1 MKIGKKSLTAV
12 LSIALT
18 GLVFQWTL
26 STPIK
31 ANEEAVKT
39 EISSSGTDLLQQDML
54 PTADSSMLRNDVE
67 KEQTETSQTQEE
79 AEKETEE
86 SAVFP
91 VEKRAVNLLAA
102 GTAEV
107 TDWQTFVEALADSS
121 ITTISLANDI
131 QLTGTLNNYEGL
143 FDKDS
148 VNLAAGNAFLFVSKA
163 AISRSLVIDG
173 NGYTFDFGNLAIGF
187 TNAATNT
194 SSYWD
199 ITLQNIT
206 VKSVNPY
213 APFYY
218 PVLPQAEAGK
228 GMTSYLSNS
237 RLTYGENFVHIKSVN
252 DMITFFLAYANRS
265 VTEINLA
272 NDIVFPAGTTN
283 LNYQLPNI
291 NNVATNIF
299 TTNSMSNSSG
309 GTTFLYTNVSGAARA
324 FTLEGNGYSMDFGT
338 VTLCTLNS
346 TLNDG
351 SGFNLRWHQTYQ
363 NINFF
368 HGNYWG
374 PIEIQDLSDVYEREC
389 WQRFV
394 DVTDYGAQFVQ
405 AEASTLY
412 FGGNIHLEQQEYYR
426 SVGKDGNPLRSD
438 GANYD
443 GSTDFSYWRVN
454 NSRNQ
459 TIGVS
464 NVTFEDDSTIF
475 LSSIGG
481 VVVDLWSGGDMVIG
495 KNVQMDA
502 VRNGPETSGE
512 GTAAVFSLRGG
523 SISIGEDSVVNLTSN
538 HTSQQAVISLNSAS
552 AAIDVSKGAEVN
564 ILQTANSTNGNG
576 NTQNAIYM
584 GGGSI
589 NVNGALNVNGTNMG
603 SSNSHMIYSNNN
615 VSFVIAREGTLDI
628 QSDSTSNDQ
637 RLIYMG
643 GSGSTFQFSDAER
656 VNLQR
661 VSTLT
666 NGTST
671 NNGLI
676 YSGGSLE
683 VSVQNVFQWNL
694 NNMSGGT
701 TADTGYDF
709 DYVPMSSMVLRYGN
723 SYNPTITSANSMTNA
738 TLNSF
743 KENFTT
749 RGQQRVLFTRIP
761 DPNVSIHSISNDNPD
776 DPGSYTVYGYA
787 VPGTYIRLWEE
798 ALNGTT
804 SAKEKGVND
813 TIESPVEDTGMAQ
826 ETRDNFTVQADSD
839 GNWSYT
845 ISSGNYF
852 TAGNVIHAYGFANL
866 KSEEPTQ
873 VVLDK
878 TPPTATPVTFY
889 ISQGDDLPDP
899 SAFVK
904 DAADTSPINT
914 GFDYAYTDEA
924 EAEIQRNTVGT
935 HTIKINVSDR
945 ATDADGNAAPNTAV
959 IEATLIVYEKASGIT
974 ADDLEVAYVD
984 IRDLTD
990 AELAAY
996 ILANSQPEAFN
1007 IANGTFTD
1015 LTEYVQVS
1023 DFGGLNEYGNLQPDT
1038 PYVVTLTVP
1047 ANAETGLST
1056 PLTTTIQVVVINM
1069 DAVLTVQFEDESGTV
1084 LSGYTLTIGEGQTI
1098 DTALNVGD
1106 VIDLTSSEFQAV
1118 QDQLTA
1124 LETAGYEI
1132 SVRPENETNF
1142 SITETAQT
1150 VTYKV
1155 TGQLFLKSAPSTVDF
1170 GSITYNA
1177 KVQRVDNPSTDGDLV
1192 VTDTRANQADG
1203 WTLYAA
1209 LTTNMKNDETGS
1221 VMNEA
1226 LWYVDSAGEEISL
1239 TLDSGNQPI
1248 YTNASGGTFD
1258 VTGTWGDTSADPGLK
1273 LVADPTK
1280 TTVSSI
1286 GTYSGVVTWTIM
1298 AGQP

>member
-39 EISSSGTDLLQQDML
+39 EISSNGTDLLQQDML
-54 PTADSSMLRNDVE
+54 PAADSSMLKNDAE

-79 AEKETEE
+79 AENETEE

-91 VEKRAVNLLAA
+91 VEKRGVNLLAA

-272 NDIVFPAGTTN
+272 NDIVFPMGVTSV
-283 LNYQLPNI
+283 NYQLPDI
-291 NNVATNIF
+291 NNIATNIF
-299 TTNSMSNSSG
+299 GNTTSVNIISG
-309 GTTFLYTNVSGAARA
+309 GTQFLYTNVSGAARA
-324 FTLEGNGYSMDFGT
+324 FTLEGNGYSMDFGSI
-338 VTLCTLNS
+338 TLCVNNV

-351 SGFNLRWHQTYQ
+351 SGFNLRWYQTYQ

-374 PIEIQDLSDVYEREC
+374 PIEIQDLNDVYEREC

-412 FGGNIHLEQQEYYR
+412 FGGNIHLEQQEFYR
-426 SVGKDGNPLRSD
+426 SIGKDGNPLRSN
-438 GANYD
+438 GVNYD
-443 GSTDFSYWRVN
+443 GSTDFSYFQVN
-454 NSRNQ
+454 NNNNQ

-464 NVTFEDDSTIF
+464 NATFEDNATVF

-481 VVVDLWSGGDMVIG
+481 VVIDLWPGGDLIIG
-495 KNVQMDA
+495 ENVQMEA
-502 VRNGPETSGE
+502 VRNGPNNAGE
-512 GTAAVFSLRGG
+512 GYAGVLSLRGG
-523 SISIGEDSVVNLTSN
+523 NIEVGKNSIVNLTS
-538 HTSQQAVISLNSAS
+538 HHSVQPAVLSLNSTDAS
-552 AAIDVSKGAEVN
+552 IDILEGAEVN
-564 ILQTANSTNGNG
+564 ISVDSYSGSGN
-576 NTQNAIYM
+576 NIVLNPIYL

-589 NVNGALNVNGTNMG
+589 NVNGTLNVKGTNMG
-603 SSNSHMIYSNNN
+603 SSNTHMLWSPYP
-615 VSFVIAREGTLDI
+615 VSFVIGKKGSLDI
-628 QSDSTSNDQ
+628 QSDSTSVNQ
-637 RLIYMG
+637 HLIFMNNAA
-643 GSGSTFQFSDAER
+643 STFQFSDAQR

-661 VSTLT
+661 TKEMSSA
-666 NGTST
+666 TST

-676 YSGGSLE
+676 YSGGILE

-709 DYVPMSSMVLRYGN
+709 DYVPMSSMLLNYNN

-761 DPNVSIHSISNDNPD
+761 DPSVSIHSISNDNPD

-787 VPGTYIRLWEE
+787 LPGTYIRLWEE

-852 TAGNVIHAYGFANL
+852 
-866 KSEEPTQ
+866 
-873 VVLDK
+873 
-878 TPPTATPVTFY
+878 
-889 ISQGDDLPDP
+889 
-899 SAFVK
+899 
-904 DAADTSPINT
+904 
-914 GFDYAYTDEA
+914 
-924 EAEIQRNTVGT
+924 
-935 HTIKINVSDR
+935 
-945 ATDADGNAAPNTAV
+945 
-959 IEATLIVYEKASGIT
+959 
-974 ADDLEVAYVD
+974 
-984 IRDLTD
+984 
-990 AELAAY
+990 
-996 ILANSQPEAFN
+996 
-1007 IANGTFTD
+1007 
-1015 LTEYVQVS
+1015 
-1023 DFGGLNEYGNLQPDT
+1023 
-1038 PYVVTLTVP
+1038 
-1047 ANAETGLST
+1047 
-1056 PLTTTIQVVVINM
+1056 
-1069 DAVLTVQFEDESGTV
+1069 
-1084 LSGYTLTIGEGQTI
+1084 
-1098 DTALNVGD
+1098 
-1106 VIDLTSSEFQAV
+1106 
-1118 QDQLTA
+1118 
-1124 LETAGYEI
+1124 
-1132 SVRPENETNF
+1132 
-1142 SITETAQT
+1142 
-1150 VTYKV
+1150 
-1155 TGQLFLKSAPSTVDF
+1155 
-1170 GSITYNA
+1170 
-1177 KVQRVDNPSTDGDLV
+1177 
-1192 VTDTRANQADG
+1192 
-1203 WTLYAA
+1203 
-1209 LTTNMKNDETGS
+1209 
-1221 VMNEA
+1221 
-1226 LWYVDSAGEEISL
+1226 
-1239 TLDSGNQPI
+1239 
-1248 YTNASGGTFD
+1248 
-1258 VTGTWGDTSADPGLK
+1258 
-1273 LVADPTK
+1273 
-1280 TTVSSI
+1280 
-1286 GTYSGVVTWTIM
+1286 
-1298 AGQP
+1298 